1 MKNITVYFNIF
12 RLTKKFYQSI
22 YINNWIK
29 NPMNIRKTDR
39 LKRIFMAKVL
49 LLKTWKYPIFIREIL
64 KDEEKTST
72 STLSLMK
79 AYIETK

>member
-1 MKNITVYFNIF
+1 
-12 RLTKKFYQSI
+12 
-22 YINNWIK
+22 
-29 NPMNIRKTDR
+29 MNIRKTDR